1 MYTDEARERGRNGAF
16 SSGERGGEVERAGTR
31 PRHGEGVETARFRVE
46 KEGGK

>member
-1 MYTDEARERGRNGAF
+1 MYTDEARERDRDGAF

-31 PRHGEGVETARFRVE
+31 AGHGEGVDTARFRAE